1 MPSGHRIDADGQSF
15 RLPADY
21 SEFLQAYG
29 AGGFNEYVMTY
40 SVENP
45 NPYFDILEAS
55 REATVELEEFGELL
69 DEPWPQFRLWPEPGS
84 LVRWGEVAGEEGFYW
99 LAEGEPDDW
108 PIVVLRPTE
117 QIDDRLTISTT
128 EFILAQLEGP
138 SPSQLLLSLAPR
150 KLRFGRS
157 PARPGD
163 PFESPE

>member
-1 MPSGHRIDADGQSF
+1 MVPVAAVKI
-15 RLPADY
+15 
-21 SEFLQAYG
+21 
-29 AGGFNEYVMTY
+29 
-40 SVENP
+40 
-45 NPYFDILEAS
+45 
-55 REATVELEEFGELL
+55 ELGELL

-128 EFILAQLEGP
+128 EFILGLLEGP
-138 SPSQLLLSLAPR
+138 SPSPALAESGTQEAA
-150 KLRFGRS
+150 LRALPS
-157 PARPGD
+157 PPGD